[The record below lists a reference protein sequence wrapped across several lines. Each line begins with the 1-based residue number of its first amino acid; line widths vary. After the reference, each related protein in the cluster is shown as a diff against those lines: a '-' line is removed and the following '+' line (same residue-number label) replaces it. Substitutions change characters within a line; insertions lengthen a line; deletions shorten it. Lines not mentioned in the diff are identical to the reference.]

1 MRRLCCG
8 QVASIEHT
16 STTLRG
22 WIKTSHNSKPT
33 NPILADCSLNKRNCQ
48 ENRRWWSGFL
58 SSKDVSDQN
67 KWIITIP
74 MILPLCSEETRKHKI
89 QKKTCLVGSGLV
101 VTGGTKKKVMVTTT
115 RDCQNSSCFSD
126 TTWHKRNIQM
136 HKNGNSNGD
145 SMSIYSNH
153 NRRMQIFLAS
163 VFSCSL
169 PQDDCMLWNSSFY
182 CSWTRFEKVPCHV
195 SLHQS
200 KTFSYEIFWK
210 SRRKWN
216 FKISHFWKL
225 CTIGR
230 MAFCDVEQLRQQSN
244 HSTLCYNINARHQ
257 MWLLFNI

>member
-16 STTLRG
+16 STTLDR

-33 NPILADCSLNKRNCQ
+33 NPILADCSLNKRDCH
-48 ENRRWWSGFL
+48 ENRRWWGGFL

-89 QKKTCLVGSGLV
+89 QKKKCLVGSGLV

-136 HKNGNSNGD
+136 HKNGNSNGY
-145 SMSIYSNH
+145 SMSVYSNH
-153 NRRMQIFLAS
+153 NRRMQIFLTS

-169 PQDDCMLWNSSFY
+169 A
-182 CSWTRFEKVPCHV
+182 TRW
-195 SLHQS
+195 LHALEL
-200 KTFSYEIFWK
+200 KF
-210 SRRKWN
+210 
-216 FKISHFWKL
+216 
-225 CTIGR
+225 
-230 MAFCDVEQLRQQSN
+230 
-244 HSTLCYNINARHQ
+244 
-257 MWLLFNI
+257 LLFLDQIREGTVSRFLAPE